1 MMAARAFGAPRIV
14 IVDVDDNRLSV
25 AKNLGADGIVKVS
38 TNMQD
43 VAEEVERIC
52 KAMGGVDVSFDCAGF
67 NKTMSTAL
75 SATCA
80 GGRVCLVGMGHHE
93 MTVPLTPAAAREVDV
108 IGIFRYRNTW
118 PLCIEFLRS
127 GKIDVKP
134 LITHRF
140 GFSQKEVEEAF
151 ETSAGGGSAIKVMFN
166 L

>member
-1 MMAARAFGAPRIV
+1 
-14 IVDVDDNRLSV
+14 
-25 AKNLGADGIVKVS
+25 
-38 TNMQD
+38 
-43 VAEEVERIC
+43 
-52 KAMGGVDVSFDCAGF
+52 MGTGVDVTFDCAGF

-75 SATCA
+75 SATRP
-80 GGRVCLVGMGHHE
+80 GGKVCLVGMGHNE

-108 IGIFRYRNTW
+108 IGVFRYKNTW
-118 PLCIEFLRS
+118 PLCIEFLTS

-151 ETSAGGGSAIKVMFN
+151 ETSASGSTAIKVMFN